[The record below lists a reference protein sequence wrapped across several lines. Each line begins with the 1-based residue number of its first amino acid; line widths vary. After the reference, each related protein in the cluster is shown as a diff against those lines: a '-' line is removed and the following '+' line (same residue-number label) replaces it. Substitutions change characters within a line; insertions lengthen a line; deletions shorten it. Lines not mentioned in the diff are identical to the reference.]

1 MTSYWTHTSE
11 EFKMWRLGRFGMIR
25 ELGAVLFV
33 AAALY
38 AESDVTLSG
47 SAALLTQ

>member
-1 MTSYWTHTSE
+1 MR
-11 EFKMWRLGRFGMIR
+11 RLGRFGMIR

-33 AAALY
+33 AAALQAY